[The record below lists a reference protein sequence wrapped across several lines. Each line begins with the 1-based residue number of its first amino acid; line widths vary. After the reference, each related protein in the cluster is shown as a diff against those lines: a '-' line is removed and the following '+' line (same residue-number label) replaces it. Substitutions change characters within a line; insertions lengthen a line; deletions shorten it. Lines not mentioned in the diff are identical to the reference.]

1 MAFKKIVILL
11 HVLGICFLTSCTSD
25 SFDFTPKNHLNTY
38 EDSVFKY
45 SIIRYAGKLPPKA
58 SHNIKFDP
66 YFDEYYIQLAQKHRL
81 DFYYPSEDGFIY
93 FQISRIAPSL
103 QEKYVGIGGKLKR
116 DQAGNIV
123 YYEEVYRTWK
133 MPYDELLK
141 VSKQV
146 FIDMVNGKN
155 LEKYYTKNTPDN
167 VYIIEFPDDETYFD
181 TNKRIWVSVRE
192 NPLTDFENERQ
203 EIYEKKF
210 LESKKSDSIN

>member
-1 MAFKKIVILL
+1 MNLKTLSKILFAISIFNFVS
-11 HVLGICFLTSCTSD
+11 CNTSSLNI
-25 SFDFTPKNHLNTY
+25 TPENHLNAY

-58 SHNIKFDP
+58 THRIKFDP
-66 YFDEYYIQLAQKHRL
+66 SFDEYYIHLAQRHKL
-81 DFYYPSEDGFIY
+81 DFFYPSKDGFIY

-103 QEKYVGIGGKLKR
+103 HEKYVGIGGKLKK
-116 DQAGNIV
+116 DKDGNII

-133 MPYDELLK
+133 MPYDDLIK

-146 FIDMVNGKN
+146 FIDMVNGKK

-181 TNKRIWVSVRE
+181 TEKRVWVSKRE
-192 NPLTDFENERQ
+192 NPLIEFENERQ
-203 EIYEKKF
+203 KLYEKKF
-210 LESKKSDSIN
+210 FETKKTDSLN